1 MNPADPS
8 RVVVTAELPPVAVR
22 PETAREILP
31 PYGLVA
37 EFDSAEALMAA
48 AEKARDAGF
57 KRMDAYSPFPI
68 EGLIEALGH
77 KATILPL
84 VIFLGGLFGALGG
97 FLLQWYTATQSYAFN
112 VGGRPPNTWPMFV
125 PVMFECT
132 IIGSALSAVFGML
145 AMNGLP
151 MPYHP
156 LFHVERFALASRD
169 KFFLAIRAIDPQFDL
184 VKTREFLQSVGAREV
199 TEVPQ

>member
-8 RVVVTAELPPVAVR
+8 HVVVTAELPPVAVR

-57 KRMDAYSPFPI
+57 KRLDAYSPFPI
-68 EGLIEALGH
+68 EGLMEALGH
-77 KATILPL
+77 RSTILPL
-84 VIFLGGLFGALGG
+84 VIFLGGVIGGLGG
-97 FLLQWYTATQSYAFN
+97 YLLQWYTSLYSYQLN

-125 PVMFECT
+125 PVTFECV
-132 IIGSALSAVFGML
+132 ILGAALSAVFGML

-169 KFFLAIRAIDPQFDL
+169 KFFLAIRAIDPKFDL
-184 VKTREFLQSVGAREV
+184 VRTREFLQSLGPREV